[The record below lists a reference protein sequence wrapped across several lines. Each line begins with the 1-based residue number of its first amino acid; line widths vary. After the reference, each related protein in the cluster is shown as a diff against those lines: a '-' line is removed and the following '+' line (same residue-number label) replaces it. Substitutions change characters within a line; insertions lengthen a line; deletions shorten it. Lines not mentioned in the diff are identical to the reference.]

1 MIWGLLMKYRQK
13 KELLLQL
20 ETIPDY
26 RKHEGKIV
34 YSLAKILF
42 LTLLALLKGKKT
54 LDEMHTWMVM
64 STDNTMLRRLL
75 GDGGVVEIPSRSTL
89 HAMLINTDN
98 EALEA
103 LFRNWFKKY
112 AKGKHIAVDG
122 KWMRGSDIHGQY
134 IDEPHKSLF
143 NIFDKE
149 EKIVVGHRLI
159 GTEKKSEIPVF
170 KEEIESQ
177 EFCRE
182 AQIFSFDALLTQ
194 SEILNRLSETGNFYI
209 ARVKNNQDSLLE
221 KLQQRMADF
230 AQPSSVYDERARYH
244 KEGNHYVERLCE
256 VYQNASTDLVMFD
269 PRFHPVR
276 SLIKITKVSTDPK
289 TGAQERSEQYFI
301 ANFKTDAK
309 EFASI
314 VLAHWGIETYHYHLD
329 MLMGE
334 DDHIAYVNPFAF
346 AILRSFALNLYQLY
360 FNRHKGEK
368 ITIRGVKINKPV
380 TMARIQDFCEND
392 TDFALELMEA
402 AA

>member
-1 MIWGLLMKYRQK
+1 MKYQQK
-13 KELLLQL
+13 KELLRQL

-26 RKHEGKIV
+26 RKHEGKII
-34 YSLAKILF
+34 YSLAKVLF
-42 LTLLALLKGKKT
+42 LTLLAMLKGKKT

-64 STDNTMLRRLL
+64 SADNTMLCRLL
-75 GDGGVVEIPSRSTL
+75 GFNKMVEIPSRSTL

-98 EALEA
+98 EALEL
-103 LFRNWFKKY
+103 LFRTWFKKY

-134 IDEPHKSLF
+134 IDETHKSLL

-149 EKIVVGHRLI
+149 QKIVLGHRLI
-159 GTEKKSEIPVF
+159 GTDKKSEIPLF
-170 KEEIESQ
+170 KEELESSGFSQ
-177 EFCRE
+177 E

-194 SEILNRLSETGNFYI
+194 SEILSRLNDSGHFYI
-209 ARVKNNQDSLLE
+209 ARVKNNQESLLE
-221 KLQQRMADF
+221 KVQQCIADF
-230 AQPSSVYDERARYH
+230 AEPTSVHDERTLYK
-244 KEGNHYVERLCE
+244 KEGNRYVQRLCE
-256 VYQNASTDLVMFD
+256 VYQSSSADLVMFD

-276 SLIKITKVSTDPK
+276 SLIKITKTSTNPK
-289 TGAQERSEQYFI
+289 TALQETNEQYFI

-314 VLAHWGIETYHYHLD
+314 VLTHWGIETYHYHLD

-360 FNRHKGEK
+360 FNVHKGEK
-368 ITIRGVKINKPV
+368 ITINGLKINKPV
-380 TMARIQDFCEND
+380 TMARIQDFCENN